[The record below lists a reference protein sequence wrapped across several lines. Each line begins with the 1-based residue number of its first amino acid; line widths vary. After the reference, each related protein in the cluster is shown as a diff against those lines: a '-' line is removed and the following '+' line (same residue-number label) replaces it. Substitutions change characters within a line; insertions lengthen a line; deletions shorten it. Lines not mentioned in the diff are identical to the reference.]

1 MTRIIVKQYLT
12 SKTELMNQKVK
23 RYNYSRNYELIWI
36 DWWFIIPTIWWF
48 IIATTHYVMWEKCPV
63 CHKFTTQALEVVRK
77 HSPAIYFY
85 DVMWGMVN
93 RIVFHPQHTIYL
105 HIVIWGMVFLLVY
118 FLVWPTKRDFETT
131 QGNDG
136 FWKKDF
142 HQRYTDQTAVWA
154 WKVLHNLR
162 LVTHQNSSCSSNMT
176 PSGSLG

>member
-1 MTRIIVKQYLT
+1 MKITRVVRAPPKRDSWVVSRHQVIPWSWPRKFFGTCHRWGLQVAGVLDLIFESKKPKRMTRIIVKQYLT

-85 DVMWGMVN
+85 DVM
-93 RIVFHPQHTIYL
+93 
-105 HIVIWGMVFLLVY
+105 
-118 FLVWPTKRDFETT
+118 
-131 QGNDG
+131 
-136 FWKKDF
+136 
-142 HQRYTDQTAVWA
+142 
-154 WKVLHNLR
+154 
-162 LVTHQNSSCSSNMT
+162 
-176 PSGSLG
+176 